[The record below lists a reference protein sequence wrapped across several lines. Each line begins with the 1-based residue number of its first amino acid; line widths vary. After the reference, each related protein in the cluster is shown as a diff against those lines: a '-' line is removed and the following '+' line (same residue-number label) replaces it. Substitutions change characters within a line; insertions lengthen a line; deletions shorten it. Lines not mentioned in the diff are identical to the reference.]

1 MPMTIPKIDR
11 ATVFI
16 DRHAITHNI
25 KIAQSIS
32 PSAKIMAVVKANG
45 YGHGMLNTANILSP
59 FVHGY
64 AVARYEEAQ
73 ILRANGIS
81 HEILVMSPTN
91 NFKQLQDYPLNNFT
105 VAVHTKEMLEF
116 AMNMSDLNY
125 WVKVDTGMHRL
136 GVDKDK
142 ISQYLL
148 QEPLKNQPKALM
160 THFSEAQKKHSIAT
174 QKQLHYFID
183 IFKSSNIN
191 AFSVSN
197 SAAIVI
203 NENKDSYSQWQSLT
217 PSKLSGSQEYLR
229 PGIMI
234 YGVDPLDTPNQT
246 SEQLK
251 AAMTLAAP
259 IISIRSIKAG
269 DSVGYNSKWTA
280 QRDSIIATVA
290 IGYADGYPRHA
301 SNGTPI
307 IINGKRTALVGA
319 VSMDSLCVDITDH
332 QDQIILGDTAILWG
346 NDLSINS
353 IAKHADTIAYDLMTA
368 IAERVARAII

>member
-11 ATVFI
+11 ATAFI
-16 DRHAITHNI
+16 DRRAIIHNI

-64 AVARYEEAQ
+64 AVARHEEAQ
-73 ILRANGIS
+73 ALRANGIRQ
-81 HEILVMSPTN
+81 EILVMSPTN

-116 AMNMSDLNY
+116 AMNMSNLSY
-125 WVKVDTGMHRL
+125 WVKIDTGMHRL
-136 GVDKDK
+136 GIDKDEL
-142 ISQYLL
+142 SQHFL
-148 QEPLKNQPKALM
+148 QEPLKNQPKVLM

-174 QKQLHYFID
+174 QKQLHCFIE
-183 IFKSSNIN
+183 IFNSSNID
-191 AFSVSN
+191 AFSISN

-203 NENKDSYSQWQSLT
+203 NENKEAYRQWQSLT
-217 PSKLSGSQEYLR
+217 TTTLSNSQEYLR
-229 PGIMI
+229 PGLMI
-234 YGVDPLDTPNQT
+234 YGIDPLDKPNKAST
-246 SEQLK
+246 ELK
-251 AAMTLAAP
+251 PAMTLAAP

-280 QRDSIIATVA
+280 KRDSKIATVA

-301 SNGTPI
+301 KNGTPI
-307 IINGKRTALVGA
+307 LVNGKRTALAGA

-332 QDQIILGDTAILWG
+332 QDEIILGDTAILWG
-346 NDLSINS
+346 NDLPINS
-353 IAKHADTIAYDLMTA
+353 IAKYADTIAYDLMTA
-368 IAERVARAII
+368 IAERVAKAII

>member
-11 ATVFI
+11 ATAFI
-16 DRHAITHNI
+16 DRRAITHNI

-73 ILRANGIS
+73 ALRANGIS
-81 HEILVMSPTN
+81 QEILVMSPTN
-91 NFKQLQDYPLNNFT
+91 NFEQLQNYPLNNFT

-116 AMNMSDLNY
+116 AMNMSNLSY
-125 WVKVDTGMHRL
+125 WVKIDTGMHRL
-136 GVDKDK
+136 GIDQDEL
-142 ISQYLL
+142 SQYFL
-148 QEPLKNQPKALM
+148 QEPLKNQPKVLM

-174 QKQLHYFID
+174 QKQLHCFID
-183 IFKSSNIN
+183 IFKSSNID
-191 AFSVSN
+191 AFSISN

-203 NENKDSYSQWQSLT
+203 NENQEAYSQWQSLT
-217 PSKLSGSQEYLR
+217 TTTLSNSQEYLR
-229 PGIMI
+229 PGLMI

-246 SEQLK
+246 STELK
-251 AAMTLAAP
+251 PAMTLAAP
-259 IISIRSIKAG
+259 IISIRSIKSG

-280 QRDSIIATVA
+280 KRDSRIATLA

-301 SNGTPI
+301 KNGTPI
-307 IINGKRTALVGA
+307 LINGKKTALAGA

-332 QDQIILGDTAILWG
+332 QDEIILGDTAILWG

-353 IAKHADTIAYDLMTA
+353 IAKYADTIAYDLMTA
-368 IAERVARAII
+368 IAERVAKAII

>member
-11 ATVFI
+11 ATAFI
-16 DRHAITHNI
+16 DRRAITHNI

-64 AVARYEEAQ
+64 AVARHEEAQ
-73 ILRANGIS
+73 ALRANGIRQ
-81 HEILVMSPTN
+81 EILVMSPTN

-116 AMNMSDLNY
+116 AMNMPNLSY
-125 WVKVDTGMHRL
+125 WVKIDTGMHRL
-136 GVDKDK
+136 GIDKDEL
-142 ISQYLL
+142 SQHFL
-148 QEPLKNQPKALM
+148 QEPLKNQPKVLM

-174 QKQLHYFID
+174 QKQLHCFIE
-183 IFKSSNIN
+183 IFNSSNID
-191 AFSVSN
+191 AFSISN
-197 SAAIVI
+197 SVAIVI
-203 NENKDSYSQWQSLT
+203 NENKEAYRQWQSLT
-217 PSKLSGSQEYLR
+217 TTLSNSQEYLR
-229 PGIMI
+229 PGLMI
-234 YGVDPLDTPNQT
+234 YGIDPLDTPNKA
-246 SEQLK
+246 SRELK
-251 AAMTLAAP
+251 PAMTLAAP

-280 QRDSIIATVA
+280 KRDSKIATVA

-301 SNGTPI
+301 KNGTPI
-307 IINGKRTALVGA
+307 LVNGKRTALAGA

-332 QDQIILGDTAILWG
+332 QDEIILGDTAILWG
-346 NDLSINS
+346 NGLPINS
-353 IAKHADTIAYDLMTA
+353 IAKYADTIAYDLMTA
-368 IAERVARAII
+368 IAERVAKAII

>member
-1 MPMTIPKIDR
+1 MPMTIPKINR
-11 ATVFI
+11 ATAFI
-16 DRHAITHNI
+16 ERRAITHNI

-45 YGHGMLNTANILSP
+45 YGHGMINTANILSP

-73 ILRANGIS
+73 ALRANGIIQ
-81 HEILVMSPTN
+81 EILVMSPTN

-116 AMNMSDLNY
+116 AMNMSNLCY
-125 WVKVDTGMHRL
+125 WVKIDTGMHRL
-136 GVDKDK
+136 GIDTDEL
-142 ISQYLL
+142 SQLL
-148 QEPLKNQPKALM
+148 LEGPKKNQPKALM

-174 QKQLHYFID
+174 QKQLNYFID
-183 IFKSSNIN
+183 SYNSSNIN
-191 AFSVSN
+191 AFSISN

-203 NENKDSYSQWQSLT
+203 NENKDAYSQWHSLT
-217 PSKLSGSQEYLR
+217 TPILSDSQEYLR

-234 YGVDPLDTPNQT
+234 YGVDPLDTPNQA
-246 SEQLK
+246 SLQLK
-251 AAMTLAAP
+251 SAMTLAAP

-280 QRDSIIATVA
+280 KRDSRIATVA

-301 SNGTPI
+301 KNGTPI
-307 IINGKRTALVGA
+307 LINGKKTALAGA

-346 NDLSINS
+346 KDLPIKS

-368 IAERVARAII
+368 IAERVAKAII

>member
-11 ATVFI
+11 ATAFI
-16 DRHAITHNI
+16 DRRAITHNI

-73 ILRANGIS
+73 ALRANGIRQ
-81 HEILVMSPTN
+81 EILVMSPTN
-91 NFKQLQDYPLNNFT
+91 NFEQLQDYPLNNFT

-116 AMNMSDLNY
+116 AMNMSNLSY
-125 WVKVDTGMHRL
+125 WVKIDTGMHRL
-136 GVDKDK
+136 GIDQDEL
-142 ISQYLL
+142 SQYFL
-148 QEPLKNQPKALM
+148 QEPLKNQPKVLM

-174 QKQLHYFID
+174 QKQLHCFID
-183 IFKSSNIN
+183 IFKSSNID
-191 AFSVSN
+191 AFSISN

-203 NENKDSYSQWQSLT
+203 GENQEAYSQWQSLT
-217 PSKLSGSQEYLR
+217 TTTLSNSQEYLR
-229 PGIMI
+229 PGLMI

-246 SEQLK
+246 STELK
-251 AAMTLAAP
+251 PAMTLAAP
-259 IISIRSIKAG
+259 IISIRSIKSG

-280 QRDSIIATVA
+280 KRDSRIATLA

-301 SNGTPI
+301 KNGTPI
-307 IINGKRTALVGA
+307 LINGKRTALAGA

-332 QDQIILGDTAILWG
+332 QDEIILGDTAILWG

-353 IAKHADTIAYDLMTA
+353 IAKYADTIAYDLMTA
-368 IAERVARAII
+368 IAERVAKAII

>member
-11 ATVFI
+11 ATAFI
-16 DRHAITHNI
+16 DRRAITHNI

-73 ILRANGIS
+73 ALRANGIRQ
-81 HEILVMSPTN
+81 EILVMSPTN
-91 NFKQLQDYPLNNFT
+91 NFEQLQNYPLNNFT

-116 AMNMSDLNY
+116 AMNMSNLSY
-125 WVKVDTGMHRL
+125 WVKIDTGMHRL
-136 GVDKDK
+136 GIDQDEL
-142 ISQYLL
+142 SQYFL
-148 QEPLKNQPKALM
+148 QEPLKNQPKVLM

-174 QKQLHYFID
+174 QKQLHCFID
-183 IFKSSNIN
+183 IFKSSNID
-191 AFSVSN
+191 AFSISN

-203 NENKDSYSQWQSLT
+203 SENQEAYSQWQSLT
-217 PSKLSGSQEYLR
+217 TTTLSNSQEYLR
-229 PGIMI
+229 PGLMI

-246 SEQLK
+246 STELK
-251 AAMTLAAP
+251 PAMTLAAP
-259 IISIRSIKAG
+259 IISIRSIKSG

-280 QRDSIIATVA
+280 KRDSRIATLA

-301 SNGTPI
+301 KNGTPI
-307 IINGKRTALVGA
+307 LINGKRTALAGA

-332 QDQIILGDTAILWG
+332 QDEIILGDTAILWG

-353 IAKHADTIAYDLMTA
+353 IAKYADTIAYDLMTA
-368 IAERVARAII
+368 IAERVAKAII

>member
-11 ATVFI
+11 ATAFI
-16 DRHAITHNI
+16 DRRAITHNI

-73 ILRANGIS
+73 ALRANGIS
-81 HEILVMSPTN
+81 QEILVMSPTN
-91 NFKQLQDYPLNNFT
+91 NFEQLQDYPLNNFT

-116 AMNMSDLNY
+116 AMNMSNLSY
-125 WVKVDTGMHRL
+125 WVKIDTGMHRL
-136 GVDKDK
+136 GIDQDEL
-142 ISQYLL
+142 SQYFL
-148 QEPLKNQPKALM
+148 QEPLKNQPKVLM

-174 QKQLHYFID
+174 QKQLHCFND
-183 IFKSSNIN
+183 IFKSSNID
-191 AFSVSN
+191 AFSISN

-203 NENKDSYSQWQSLT
+203 SENQEAYSQWQSLT
-217 PSKLSGSQEYLR
+217 TTTLSNSQEYLR
-229 PGIMI
+229 PGLMI

-246 SEQLK
+246 STELK
-251 AAMTLAAP
+251 PAMTLAAP
-259 IISIRSIKAG
+259 IISIRSIKSG

-280 QRDSIIATVA
+280 KRDSRIATLA

-301 SNGTPI
+301 KNGTPI
-307 IINGKRTALVGA
+307 LINGKRTALAGA

-332 QDQIILGDTAILWG
+332 QDEIILGDTAILWG

-353 IAKHADTIAYDLMTA
+353 IAKYADTIAYDLMTA
-368 IAERVARAII
+368 IAERVAKAII